1 MNIYYHPL
9 YTYGIDSNSTFPRDR
24 YQLIRDSLESEFNKG
39 LINFIKPIK
48 ANIKDI
54 YLAHNKNYV
63 DRFITS
69 NLTNKEIRKIGLQP
83 WTNNIID
90 RTLLITGGSLNAL
103 EDIYLG
109 ANVAGNLAG
118 GTHHA
123 HKDMG
128 SGFCIF
134 NDLAIC
140 AIKAILKSCCILSFW
155 ISKL

>member
-1 MNIYYHPL
+1 MRIILNL
-9 YTYGIDSNSTFPRDR
+9 CALLLLSFT
-24 YQLIRDSLESEFNKG
+24 
-39 LINFIKPIK
+39 
-48 ANIKDI
+48 
-54 YLAHNKNYV
+54 
-63 DRFITS
+63 
-69 NLTNKEIRKIGLQP
+69 LTNCSINNSSIG
-83 WTNNIID
+83 NNIID

-103 EDIYLG
+103 EDIYRG

-140 AIKAILKSCCILSFW
+140 AIKAILKYNFKKILV
-155 ISKL
+155 ILPNSKPA